1 MQVKWT
7 LHDCWA
13 FTGHCAYFSFA
24 KCDKWKTGCRKCPQK
39 LKFPTS
45 WIFDRSAKN
54 YLDKKNAFTSLPQS
68 LFRIITVSNWMKGE
82 MSHSFLG
89 NCQFQ
94 VIHNGIDLN
103 DFSVQDN
110 EQGVRQRY
118 GLGDKRVILALA
130 SIWSKEKGWN
140 DLVEMSKMLNDSEL
154 IVMVGVSDKQMEQ
167 LPNNIVGIK
176 RTENVQ
182 QLAEL
187 YSAADVF
194 VNPTWQ
200 DNYPTV
206 NLEAIACGTPVVTY
220 KTGGSVESITENTG
234 VVVEQGDVEA
244 VLSAVRDIESK
255 GKDYYRDNCR
265 QYAVEHFNK
274 VERYADYLQLYE
286 EMLSEK

>member
-1 MQVKWT
+1 
-7 LHDCWA
+7 
-13 FTGHCAYFSFA
+13 
-24 KCDKWKTGCRKCPQK
+24 
-39 LKFPTS
+39 
-45 WIFDRSAKN
+45 
-54 YLDKKNAFTSLPQS
+54 LPEGKH
-68 LFRIITVSNWMKGE
+68 II
-82 MSHSFLG
+82 LG
-89 NCQFQ
+89 
-94 VIHNGIDLN
+94 
-103 DFSVQDN
+103 
-110 EQGVRQRY
+110 
-118 GLGDKRVILALA
+118 LA
-130 SIWSKEKGWN
+130 SIWSTEKGW
-140 DLVEMSKMLNDSEL
+140 DDFMELATRISDDEVIVLVGID
-154 IVMVGVSDKQMEQ
+154 DKQRNM
-167 LPNNIVGIK
+167 LPSNIIGIS
-176 RTENVQ
+176 RTDNISD
-182 QLAEL
+182 LAAL

-220 KTGGSVESITENTG
+220 RTGGSVESITEKTG